1 MKRILSLFLSALI
14 LLCGCGAKSQPK
26 AASSGEF
33 TFTDSLGRQ
42 VSLDKPQRVAALIGS
57 FADVWVTA
65 GGEDTLI
72 AAAHDAWTSFDLA
85 LGEEVVDLGE
95 VKQPDLERLLAAKP
109 DFILASCNTA
119 SNLELKATFEQLSIP
134 TAYFDIQHFDDYLN
148 MLKICTELTGCP
160 ERFEKFGSDVEKQV
174 KQAIART
181 ESISPSVLC
190 IRATGVSC
198 KVKSSR
204 DNLLGE
210 MLFDLNCR
218 NIADEDGA
226 LLESLSLEAIMRADP
241 DYIFVV
247 LQGADPEKAMK
258 TLEKTLLANPAW
270 QNLTAVKEGR
280 FFTLEHRLYNLKPNA
295 RWGEAYEKL
304 ANILCKTE

>member
-14 LLCGCGAKSQPK
+14 LLCGCGAKSEPK
-26 AASSGEF
+26 AALSGEF

-85 LGEEVVDLGE
+85 LGKEVADLGG

-218 NIADEDGA
+218 NIS
-226 LLESLSLEAIMRADP
+226 LLFYQLFPCM
-241 DYIFVV
+241 
-247 LQGADPEKAMK
+247 
-258 TLEKTLLANPAW
+258 
-270 QNLTAVKEGR
+270 
-280 FFTLEHRLYNLKPNA
+280 LKHPH
-295 RWGEAYEKL
+295 L
-304 ANILCKTE
+304 